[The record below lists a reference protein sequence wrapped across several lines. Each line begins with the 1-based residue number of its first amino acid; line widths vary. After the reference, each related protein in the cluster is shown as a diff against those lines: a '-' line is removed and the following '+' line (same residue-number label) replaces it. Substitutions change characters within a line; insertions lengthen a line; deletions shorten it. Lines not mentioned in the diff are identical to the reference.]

1 MARITLDLDH
11 REQAPPWWVRAALA
25 WGRRRYGQ
33 DPETVLAM
41 SHHPGV
47 LIPWALMETA
57 GLRRRSVL
65 PDGLADLVVLVTA
78 VHIGCSALAPLRP
91 GIGDHVLGIGPA
103 RREPVRNAVQVRP
116 QLREDRGRFLWAHSP
131 ASSPPDDAALS
142 TVTQQVSPPTVHLD
156 RGAAAAPGR
165 QLCHCAA
172 GNLLANLR
180 AGRVDLPAAAPGVPI
195 VRASSA
201 PADPYRGRGL
211 PSQMRAASQP
221 LVRYTDA
228 ARVRSCSRAR
238 RHEKTP
244 ALRPSER
251 GEPCATP
258 RGRFAAFRGLQ

>member
-78 VHIGCSALAPLRP
+78 VHIGCSALAPPRP

-103 RREPVRNAVQVRP
+103 RREPICDAVKVWP
-116 QLREDRGRFLWAHSP
+116 QLREDRRRLLRAHGSTLP
-131 ASSPPDDAALS
+131 RPSDDGAAS
-142 TVTQQVSPPTVHLD
+142 TVTQPP
-156 RGAAAAPGR
+156 
-165 QLCHCAA
+165 
-172 GNLLANLR
+172 
-180 AGRVDLPAAAPGVPI
+180 
-195 VRASSA
+195 
-201 PADPYRGRGL
+201 
-211 PSQMRAASQP
+211 
-221 LVRYTDA
+221 
-228 ARVRSCSRAR
+228 SCGGIS
-238 RHEKTP
+238 T
-244 ALRPSER
+244 
-251 GEPCATP
+251 
-258 RGRFAAFRGLQ
+258 